1 MLNKVVLHSCSSVT
15 PLMSTEFLDVAL
27 IYVLNQKNTVII
39 YEGSQISR
47 SVYLWGLETCRD
59 ID

>member
-27 IYVLNQKNTVII
+27 IHVLNQKNTVII
-39 YEGSQISR
+39 YEESQISR
-47 SVYLWGLETCRD
+47 SVYLLGLETCRD

>member
-27 IYVLNQKNTVII
+27 IHVLESKEYSNYQRR
-39 YEGSQISR
+39 ISN
-47 SVYLWGLETCRD
+47 
-59 ID
+59 

>member
-27 IYVLNQKNTVII
+27 IHVLNQKNTVII

-47 SVYLWGLETCRD
+47 SVYLSGLETCRD

>member
-27 IYVLNQKNTVII
+27 IHVLNQKNTVII
-39 YEGSQISR
+39 YEESQISR
-47 SVYLWGLETCRD
+47 SVYLRGLETCRD